1 MKAEAIVEGQKDEQ
15 EEMLVKTKQF
25 QEELQEIESFE
36 IEDEDDYQTASEI
49 LGEVKKIYAEVESRR
64 KKVTDPLRTAI
75 AEFSKWYKPAQETLT
90 KMEFVLKGK
99 IAEFIE
105 NQRIEAEK
113 AMQETAEAAK
123 AGDFDAAHEAAKGIV
138 QEAKSKNVTVREV
151 WDFRVVDLDKVPR
164 EFLNLDQSAVRIYLK
179 KVKTSEPE
187 PVPGLEFFKKSSVIA
202 RKR

>member
-1 MKAEAIVEGQKDEQ
+1 MKAEAIVEQSKDEQ

-36 IEDEDDYQTASEI
+36 IEDEEDYQTASEI

-99 IAEFIE
+99 IATFIE
-105 NQRIEAEK
+105 NQRLATEK
-113 AMQETAEAAK
+113 AMQETAAAAK
-123 AGDFDAAHEAAKGIV
+123 SGDFDAAHEAAKNIV
-138 QEAKSKNVTVREV
+138 PEAKAGNVTVREV
-151 WDFRVVDLDKVPR
+151 WDFRIANLSKVPR
-164 EFLNLDQSAVRIYLK
+164 KFLSLDHSAVRIHIRK
-179 KVKTSEPE
+179 AGGEPT
-187 PVPGLEFFKKSSVIA
+187 PIPGLEFFKKSSVIA